1 MNNIKVTV
9 DVQLQSGAKVTL
21 TEQQRIKVEKSVEE
35 IVFSET
41 KTTRKKRTKVAFK
54 QWRNHE
60 IETLRSAMANNT
72 GKQSKLFRKVSRD
85 LNRTPA
91 AVAYKAA
98 QIKNGIIPEPTKTNY
113 IPVSSYQTA

>member
-54 QWRNHE
+54 
-60 IETLRSAMANNT
+60 
-72 GKQSKLFRKVSRD
+72 
-85 LNRTPA
+85 
-91 AVAYKAA
+91 AA
-98 QIKNGIIPEPTKTNY
+98 QIKNGITPEPTKTNY